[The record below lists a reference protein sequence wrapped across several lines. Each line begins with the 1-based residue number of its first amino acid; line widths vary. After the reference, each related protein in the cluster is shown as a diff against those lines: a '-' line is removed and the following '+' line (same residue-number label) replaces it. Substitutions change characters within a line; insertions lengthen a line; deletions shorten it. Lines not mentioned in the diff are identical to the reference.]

1 MSSELTKKGPP
12 GRGNTQRQGVRES
25 PLSFYIYASFSPIK
39 IMPASIFMI
48 EQSRDTVRLKT
59 LLLTIPG
66 SKKATAI
73 RRVSSQRFS
82 TR

>member
-1 MSSELTKKGPP
+1 MSSEPTKKGPA

-25 PLSFYIYASFSPIK
+25 PLGFHIHASFSPIK
-39 IMPASIFMI
+39 IMPGPIFMI
-48 EQSRDTVRLKT
+48 KQSRDTVRLKT
-59 LLLTIPG
+59 LLLSIPG